1 VHTNRQGLK
10 RMKETIVTVEDKL
23 KQIKAGAE
31 IHSDKGYEESTLE
44 KQQEFAKKRNYPIP
58 PAEKKFETTD
68 STSEKFFKNK

>member
-1 VHTNRQGLK
+1 
-10 RMKETIVTVEDKL
+10 MKETIVTVKDKL

-31 IHSDKGYEESTLE
+31 IHAGDGGYELSTFE